1 MDSLLLQSGLRVINK
16 YNEVTKKPRYYG
28 TDVLMYPSEI
38 HIIDAIGN
46 GKDVTATSLAAQ
58 LGITKGGVSQSV
70 AKLYGKELI
79 SKSAGNGINEVFL
92 HLTPKGMTAYEG
104 HKNLHKHMNDRIE
117 NMIANMDDGT
127 KEEIQ
132 NLMAALEEELS
143 LMGDLK

>member
-79 SKSAGNGINEVFL
+79 SKSAGSGINEVFL